1 LLGQAHE
8 LRCLI
13 LIVLRGGIVVLGTPL
28 ATLLIVV
35 AVFVGVSAPIV
46 GPPTPA
52 LQASVKA
59 LLLGRASK
67 TSQIRSVALLG
78 RRSIAADVG
87 QVSLLAL
94 R

>member
-1 LLGQAHE
+1 MIARQTVKSE
-8 LRCLI
+8 M
-13 LIVLRGGIVVLGTPL
+13 IVREFYSPDQLFKTSFFDESKPRTENSKETDTPY
-28 ATLLIVV
+28 I
-35 AVFVGVSAPIV
+35 
-46 GPPTPA
+46 PPTPA

-67 TSQIRSVALLG
+67 TSQIRSVPLLG
-78 RRSIAADVG
+78 RRSVAADVG